1 MKRTYATLAA
11 AALLGISGA
20 LVPAATVHADGPGPG
35 RRTTT

>member
-20 LVPAATVHADGPGPG
+20 LVPAQRYTRTALARG